1 MVSAESLYKDKT
13 VNKTS
18 NIKQFEWAVVE
29 KKRLVE
35 RQDFVHIAV
44 LVTIAL
50 VIGVYLIATTVLI
63 SKDGTLYIECARKTV
78 DGGAQAPGYAFSI
91 YLMHKAAGVFYDA
104 QSLQGWIISAQAVS
118 LLSKLI
124 ATIALYFVGSY
135 FVGSQL
141 SFWGVLILSILPD
154 SVGYGSDALT
164 DWPNVMFLAIGF
176 LLLLLGV
183 RYRKP
188 WIFGWAGI
196 AGGLGYLVRHECG
209 QVVLYGIAWL
219 LFNLIRP
226 QDKMKRTKAAGALLL
241 LLAGFGIIAIPY
253 MQSKGY
259 VFPEQ
264 LIWKLPAL
272 LSMSY
277 DNIGSVLN
285 TNMYLAGLSIGKIIG
300 NNTLVNNMCE
310 TLLYYFV
317 PALLIGSYYYFRRQP
332 KKVEQTFFAAAFIV
346 VNVAIALWQS
356 SYRGLP
362 LSRRYTLPLVAFT
375 IFYIPVGFH
384 IIAFWLGAKGVAVE
398 KNIQR
403 WFFILMMVG
412 IGICVAKLVMIT
424 PLRWEK
430 QGYRDAAEWLNKNTA
445 PTDIIA
451 VTDKRI
457 AFYAER
463 QGLEYNEKIPKRA
476 NYVVR
481 IVKSNDEKLGTDK
494 NIKEE
499 YSTWVDKKK
508 NKKII
513 VTRRPTK

>member
-18 NIKQFEWAVVE
+18 NIKQFEWTVVE
-29 KKRLVE
+29 KNRLVE

-63 SKDGTLYIECARKTV
+63 SKDGTLYIECAKMIADNPV
-78 DGGAQAPGYAFSI
+78 KAVHDIQVPPGYPFSI
-91 YLMHKAAGVFYDA
+91 YLMHKAAGVFYDT

-164 DWPNVMFLAIGF
+164 DWPNLMFLAIGF

-183 RYRKP
+183 RYCKP
-188 WIFGWAGI
+188 WIFGCAGI
-196 AGGLGYLVRHECG
+196 AGGFGYLVRPECG

-264 LIWKLPAL
+264 AD
-272 LSMSY
+272 Y
-277 DNIGSVLN
+277 IGRVIKS
-285 TNMYLAGLSIGKIIG
+285 GD
-300 NNTLVNNMCE
+300 
-310 TLLYYFV
+310 
-317 PALLIGSYYYFRRQP
+317 
-332 KKVEQTFFAAAFIV
+332 KKQDSGE
-346 VNVAIALWQS
+346 
-356 SYRGLP
+356 
-362 LSRRYTLPLVAFT
+362 
-375 IFYIPVGFH
+375 
-384 IIAFWLGAKGVAVE
+384 
-398 KNIQR
+398 
-403 WFFILMMVG
+403 
-412 IGICVAKLVMIT
+412 
-424 PLRWEK
+424 
-430 QGYRDAAEWLNKNTA
+430 
-445 PTDIIA
+445 
-451 VTDKRI
+451 
-457 AFYAER
+457 
-463 QGLEYNEKIPKRA
+463 
-476 NYVVR
+476 
-481 IVKSNDEKLGTDK
+481 

-499 YSTWVDKKK
+499 YSTWVNSHKK
-508 NKKII
+508 NKLVICKVI
-513 VTRRPTK
+513 R

>member
-18 NIKQFEWAVVE
+18 NIKQFEWTVVE
-29 KKRLVE
+29 KNRLVE

-78 DGGAQAPGYAFSI
+78 DVARGEGQAPGYPFSI
-91 YLMHKAAGVFYDA
+91 YLMHKAAGVFYDT

-135 FVGSQL
+135 FVGSRL

-176 LLLLLGV
+176 LLLLSGV
-183 RYRKP
+183 RHRKP
-188 WIFGWAGI
+188 WIFGCAGI
-196 AGGLGYLVRHECG
+196 AGGLGYLVRPECG

-241 LLAGFGIIAIPY
+241 LLAGFGIIAVPY

-277 DNIGSVLN
+277 DNIGSALN
-285 TNMYLAGLSIGKIIG
+285 TNMYLAGLSVGKIMEHG
-300 NNTLVNNMCE
+300 PV
-310 TLLYYFV
+310 
-317 PALLIGSYYYFRRQP
+317 LIQL
-332 KKVEQTFFAAAFIV
+332 T
-346 VNVAIALWQS
+346 
-356 SYRGLP
+356 
-362 LSRRYTLPLVAFT
+362 
-375 IFYIPVGFH
+375 
-384 IIAFWLGAKGVAVE
+384 
-398 KNIQR
+398 
-403 WFFILMMVG
+403 
-412 IGICVAKLVMIT
+412 
-424 PLRWEK
+424 
-430 QGYRDAAEWLNKNTA
+430 
-445 PTDIIA
+445 
-451 VTDKRI
+451 
-457 AFYAER
+457 
-463 QGLEYNEKIPKRA
+463 
-476 NYVVR
+476 
-481 IVKSNDEKLGTDK
+481 
-494 NIKEE
+494 
-499 YSTWVDKKK
+499 
-508 NKKII
+508 
-513 VTRRPTK
+513 